1 MARGTVTFKGRRRP
15 PVVPSMGTD
24 CHLGGTLQVSR
35 AMAQS
40 AGRCTL
46 FFRVSC
52 KEIQV
57 LARTDASLLPGECPK
72 VGDLVELV
80 HNLVAE
86 DFLEDVLQGHEP
98 AD

>member
-1 MARGTVTFKGRRRP
+1 
-15 PVVPSMGTD
+15 
-24 CHLGGTLQVSR
+24 
-35 AMAQS
+35 MAQS
-40 AGRCTL
+40 ACRCTL